1 MYWHGTYCI
10 YSMVPIYLFLLY
22 ILGRY
27 FFIAA
32 ASVGMYHGGNL
43 DLSLESIE
51 LETESRYED
60 KKSGDQIIG
69 Q

>member
-1 MYWHGTYCI
+1 
-10 YSMVPIYLFLLY
+10 
-22 ILGRY
+22 
-27 FFIAA
+27 
-32 ASVGMYHGGNL
+32 MYHGGNL

>member
-27 FFIAA
+27 FFID
-32 ASVGMYHGGNL
+32 GGNL

>member
-1 MYWHGTYCI
+1 LYLLYGTYLLI
-10 YSMVPIYLFLLY
+10 PIVHTRYDRYL
-22 ILGRY
+22 
-27 FFIAA
+27 FIAA

>member
-1 MYWHGTYCI
+1 MYWHLLYLL
-10 YSMVPIYLFLLY
+10 YVPIYLFYL
-22 ILGRY
+22 
-27 FFIAA
+27 FIAA
-32 ASVGMYHGGNL
+32 ASVVGMYL
-43 DLSLESIE
+43 PRRKSRFISLESIE